1 MQKVISSLIA
11 FLFISKIVFSQKE
24 FQNATLTLKDNT
36 TLTGQIDYK
45 EWRKSPKK
53 ILYKALSGQIQ
64 TFYAADL
71 KEFTITDKSEKYI
84 SSVCNI
90 SIEPLS
96 NSIEGLK
103 EYDSLKEALAATTTI
118 KDTVFLLTLVTGHVN
133 LYSYTNGKF
142 DDQFF
147 IQKTGEAI
155 KELSFR
161 EVAINNGK
169 NKEMRELKGYIVQL
183 KKALLDCPNMAE
195 NLESLKYKTSD
206 LVKTIKNY
214 NECKGYV
221 QYEKPTNKR
230 VNEIYA
236 LGGINKPIVNFF
248 DLNSNFSPNL
258 NNTITP
264 ILGIIFDAGLE
275 REHNKRGIAFEF
287 NYKTVKSQFYALRDN
302 GVYKSD
308 VNYNFDMSFLQLN
321 VLFRNHFTTGNLR
334 PYIKGGLGLAYI
346 NKSNN
351 IAKEKTSFSS
361 NITETQY
368 LTKDYELNLIAAL
381 GIQKNKFFLETR
393 FGLGLDVSPFI
404 NYKIQINYLNLLL
417 GYSLWQKKA

>member
-1 MQKVISSLIA
+1 MQKTIPLLIV

-36 TLTGQIDYK
+36 TLIGQIDYK

-53 ILYKALSGQIQ
+53 ILYKALSGQVQ
-64 TFYAADL
+64 TFHATDL

-84 SSVCNI
+84 SAICNI

-96 NSIEGLK
+96 SSIEGLK
-103 EYDSLKEALAATTTI
+103 AYDSLKEALAATTTI
-118 KDTVFLLTLVTGHVN
+118 RDTVFLLTLVTGHIN

-142 DDQFF
+142 EEQFF

-169 NKEMRELKGYIVQL
+169 NKEMRALKGYIVQL
-183 KKALLDCPNMAE
+183 KQALLDCLNITE

-206 LVKTIKNY
+206 LVRIIKKY

-221 QYEKPTNKR
+221 QYEKPANKR

-236 LGGINKPIVNFF
+236 LGGVNKPIVNFLDF
-248 DLNSNFSPNL
+248 NSSFSKKLDNIL
-258 NNTITP
+258 TP
-264 ILGIIFDAGLE
+264 TLGIIFDAGLE
-275 REHNKRGIAFEF
+275 REHNKRGIAFEL
-287 NYKTVKSQFYALRDN
+287 NYKTVKSQFYTLRDN

-321 VLFRNHFTTGNLR
+321 VLFRNYFTTGNLR
-334 PYIKGGLGLAYI
+334 PYIKGGMGLAYI
-346 NKSNN
+346 NKSDN
-351 IAKEKTSFSS
+351 IVKEKTSFSS
-361 NITETQY
+361 TITETQY
-368 LTKDYELNLIAAL
+368 LTKDYEINLIAAL
-381 GIQKNKFFLETR
+381 GIQKNRFFLETR
-393 FGLGLDVSPFI
+393 FCLGLDVSPFI
-404 NYKIQINYLNLLL
+404 NYNIQINYLNLLL
-417 GYSLWQKKA
+417 GYSLWQKKG